1 MNPVTHFEL
10 KASLAVDAGYE
21 RVASLLSELAG
32 IHAELASWNLLAK
45 SKKKMVLIPFSE
57 KARVVEQILLRAE
70 ELQKL
75 YPDEEGFLPFRAI
88 LYNKTTEKD
97 ATLNPGGCNLV
108 FNDRKGVIQLLGDS
122 AHFGRPVYSVR
133 RDILAAIARNW
144 ELSSARTNV
153 YSAGQTAETSRNYET
168 HLKVFPHRDYI
179 GWMGY
184 VPHEIAAD
192 DLPEAAELVPIK
204 GKGTVVVTVAD
215 NFDLDN
221 PTHVA
226 QANKVEVKLAEL
238 GMLPVVD
245 KSLL

>member
-1 MNPVTHFEL
+1 
-10 KASLAVDAGYE
+10 
-21 RVASLLSELAG
+21 
-32 IHAELASWNLLAK
+32 
-45 SKKKMVLIPFSE
+45 
-57 KARVVEQILLRAE
+57 
-70 ELQKL
+70 
-75 YPDEEGFLPFRAI
+75 
-88 LYNKTTEKD
+88 
-97 ATLNPGGCNLV
+97 
-108 FNDRKGVIQLLGDS
+108 
-122 AHFGRPVYSVR
+122 SVR

-184 VPHEIAAD
+184 IPHELAAD
-192 DLPEAAELVPIK
+192 ELPEAAELVPIK
-204 GKGTVVVTVAD
+204 GMGTVIVTVAD